1 MGQNNNYDGVE
12 FYDNQTVEL
21 DLDTLYNKFIEEIDA
36 IRSRFATPDQIGL
49 TQLDAAKIQSAIS
62 SGRANSNNTPQ
73 ESRCNAFYR
82 LLGLPIFSENGLYN
96 PGHHPDLNTN
106 KDLLNKRLSRAN
118 SLLSNQALQLKLSQR
133 ESFPKTMLGIF
144 SKQDLNAS
152 LLAYSVKFLRPITGL
167 VENDDPLAVEE
178 QSYPFKQ
185 RLDGAQHT
193 ENYTKTGASIFHI
206 LKPFMPDPRIDF
218 IVYPSWLRVAVP
230 FLPDDRRK
238 ASNGVY
244 YKAPFIEKACRVR
257 LAVRNEDGELPDLE
271 KVAQDIKD
279 NSNITDQDLLNV
291 VSGISRY
298 YRSEAY
304 ILNNLIKVFRILV
317 DALFDAVQTI
327 DNVESKI
334 HWVPVPDPRGMEINV
349 TSSNFIPNDPYGMK
363 IDQELDRLTKLKAV
377 NDNEIDMLKTDLGVA
392 TDGAVSSSAFS
403 ALDNIAFGSILS
415 NVPTKFDN
423 QITNLTNLHDQLA
436 SKAAKALRNISIIMG
451 DTTGLGLL
459 DMYAIYAALWTVD
472 KTTLVNML
480 DDDAFARLNAIPEL
494 QSSEVSA
501 RAQGT
506 TQQPLVT
513 GTKFQTKVLEMYNII
528 DNLLKAKIGNS

>member
-21 DLDTLYNKFIEEIDA
+21 DLDTLYRSFIDEIDA

-49 TQLDAAKIQSAIS
+49 TQLDAEKIQSAVS

-106 KDLLNKRLSRAN
+106 KDLLDKRLSIAN

-133 ESFPKTMLGIF
+133 EAFPKTMLGVF
-144 SKQDLNAS
+144 AKQDNNAS
-152 LLAYSVKFLRPITGL
+152 LLAYSVKFLRPITNL
-167 VENDDPLAVEE
+167 IENDNPLAVEE

-193 ENYTKTGASIFHI
+193 ENYTTPGGSIFHI

-238 ASNGVY
+238 ASNGVF
-244 YKAPFIEKACRVR
+244 YKAPFIEKVCRVR
-257 LAVRNEDGELPDLE
+257 LAIRNQDSELPDLE

-279 NSNITDQDLLNV
+279 NKSFTDQEMLNMV
-291 VSGISRY
+291 NGISRF
-298 YRSEAY
+298 YRSESY
-304 ILNNLIKVFRILV
+304 ILDNLIKVFRILV
-317 DALFDAVQTI
+317 DALFDAVQAI
-327 DNVESKI
+327 DTVESKI
-334 HWVPVPDPRGMEINV
+334 HWVPIPNANGMEAGV
-349 TSSNFIPNDPYGMK
+349 TSSTFIPNDPNGMK
-363 IDQELDRLTKLKAV
+363 IDKELDRLTKLKAV
-377 NDNEIDMLKTDLGVA
+377 NDNEIDLLKTDLGVA

-423 QITNLTNLHDQLA
+423 QITQLTNLHDQLGTKA
-436 SKAAKALRNISIIMG
+436 SKALRDIGIIMG

-472 KTTLVNML
+472 KTTLVGML
-480 DDDAFARLNAIPEL
+480 DDDAFARLQEIPEL
-494 QSSEVSA
+494 QSTEVVA
-501 RAQGT
+501 RGEGS
-506 TQQPLVT
+506 TQQPITT

-528 DNLLKAKIGNS
+528 DNLLKAKIGNA